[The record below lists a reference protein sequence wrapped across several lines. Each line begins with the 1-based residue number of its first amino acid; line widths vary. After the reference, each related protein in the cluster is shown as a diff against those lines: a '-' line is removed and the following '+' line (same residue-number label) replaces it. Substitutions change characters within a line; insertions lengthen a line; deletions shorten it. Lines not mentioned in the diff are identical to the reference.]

1 VGVPLKISYR
11 SDLDLAM
18 RIMADVAKRHVR
30 ALAEP
35 APKVAIR
42 AFGENGIELELSVW
56 MQNPEEGTGNL
67 RSDIYHEIWQEFR
80 QNGIEFAT
88 VRRELSILKENAGDA
103 ANV

>member
-1 VGVPLKISYR
+1 
-11 SDLDLAM
+11 M
-18 RIMADVAKRHVR
+18 
-30 ALAEP
+30 
-35 APKVAIR
+35 
-42 AFGENGIELELSVW
+42 
-56 MQNPEEGTGNL
+56 